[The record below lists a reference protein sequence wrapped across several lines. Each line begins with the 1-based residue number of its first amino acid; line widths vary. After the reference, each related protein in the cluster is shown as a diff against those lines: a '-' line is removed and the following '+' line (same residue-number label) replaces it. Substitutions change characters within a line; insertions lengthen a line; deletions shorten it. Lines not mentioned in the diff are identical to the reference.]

1 MNEKNLKVHSNPNN
15 SLLSISIITLMY
27 SVSGFYLFD
36 LYTNRSVVVF
46 ISLFF
51 TVLFGYK
58 YFFFGM
64 KKPLGPQA
72 LLIASTLIAVIFH
85 FYDISYIMDAFASF
99 FIVILLNRADIRL
112 TDKILAYLIRI
123 TTILCAI
130 GLILFTVTCI
140 NPDLVEQI
148 GYWKESTHPLRF
160 LGSVITGYE
169 FWGFNIPR
177 SSSFTYEPSFLPAY
191 MGIPFAF
198 LLNIK
203 SRYFEKFIILS
214 FLLLSL
220 AGSIYL
226 FFSLAILS
234 YFAMKFFSKRIF
246 MALLICCVPIYFYIL
261 MVYVTPLVPSIDD
274 AGIIINDVS
283 RAVSEDYSNDRFV
296 QHRASSTAI
305 RLGLISWGLHTALE
319 NPLGV
324 NETLRTVNGLL
335 IYSFITAG
343 IFGLI
348 LSINFYKYVLDQI
361 YSFNIA
367 AKLNIKM
374 QVASALLMGL
384 CIQAFLINDYGF
396 SNVHG
401 MVLLALMLRKISDVS
416 DNQSAS

>member
-1 MNEKNLKVHSNPNN
+1 
-15 SLLSISIITLMY
+15 
-27 SVSGFYLFD
+27 
-36 LYTNRSVVVF
+36 
-46 ISLFF
+46 
-51 TVLFGYK
+51 
-58 YFFFGM
+58 
-64 KKPLGPQA
+64 
-72 LLIASTLIAVIFH
+72 
-85 FYDISYIMDAFASF
+85 
-99 FIVILLNRADIRL
+99 
-112 TDKILAYLIRI
+112 
-123 TTILCAI
+123 
-130 GLILFTVTCI
+130 
-140 NPDLVEQI
+140 
-148 GYWKESTHPLRF
+148 
-160 LGSVITGYE
+160 
-169 FWGFNIPR
+169 
-177 SSSFTYEPSFLPAY
+177 
-191 MGIPFAF
+191 
-198 LLNIK
+198 
-203 SRYFEKFIILS
+203 
-214 FLLLSL
+214 
-220 AGSIYL
+220 
-226 FFSLAILS
+226 
-234 YFAMKFFSKRIF
+234 
-246 MALLICCVPIYFYIL
+246 
-261 MVYVTPLVPSIDD
+261 
-274 AGIIINDVS
+274 VS